1 VSAQAISR
9 QRVRWLTRKYA
20 LPFTYGWAR
29 GGSRYVLRTHPGG
42 TEYYYDFTQG
52 PRGTGRIGVLTGPYP
67 PRSLT
72 SMRFRLG
79 VPTDGA

>member
-29 GGSRYVLRTHPGG
+29 GGSRYVLRTSGG
-42 TEYYYDFTQG
+42 TEYAYSFTKG
-52 PRGTGRIGVLTGPYP
+52 PRGTGRVGVLTGPYP
-67 PRSLT
+67 PGGLT
-72 SMRFRLG
+72 VIRFRLG
-79 VPTDGA
+79 A